1 MTKEQI
7 EAERLLFDLYASDDG
22 VWPNAIKRDI
32 NGEYGLIVTGNAWAA
47 WLARAELECTKLRD
61 LTDEEI
67 MDIYSEGP
75 LYHAPIHELEHEADR
90 EEEKSALLCFARD
103 IIAMSRGGIKE
114 IMK

>member
-22 VWPNAIKRDI
+22 VWPNAIKRDM
-32 NGEYGLIVTGNAWAA
+32 NGEYVLIVTGNAWAA

-67 MDIYSEGP
+67 MDIYSE
-75 LYHAPIHELEHEADR
+75 ADR

-103 IIAMSRGGIKE
+103 IISMSRGGIKE

>member
-32 NGEYGLIVTGNAWAA
+32 NGEYGLIVTGNAWDA

-67 MDIYSEGP
+67 MDIYSE
-75 LYHAPIHELEHEADR
+75 ADR

-103 IIAMSRGGIKE
+103 IISMSRGGIKE